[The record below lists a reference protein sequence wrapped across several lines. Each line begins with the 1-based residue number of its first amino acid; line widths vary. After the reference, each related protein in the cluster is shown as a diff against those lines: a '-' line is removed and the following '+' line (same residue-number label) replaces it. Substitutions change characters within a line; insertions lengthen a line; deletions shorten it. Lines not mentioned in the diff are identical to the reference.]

1 MVAFPN
7 AGKESVPM
15 AVTQAEARRA
25 QMKRVAEVYFEG
37 MGKKDM
43 SQVPWDDHVVLR
55 SPLAPGGLD
64 TPLVGR
70 AAVLD
75 WFASLC
81 PALGAMHVIEH
92 YFNEKLTVIA
102 SRADVGITNPPC
114 TLRVVDR
121 FTINADGKIAQQ
133 ENHYDPRPA
142 LPPSS

>member
-1 MVAFPN
+1 
-7 AGKESVPM
+7 M
-15 AVTQAEARRA
+15 AMTHKEARRA
-25 QMKRVAEVYFEG
+25 QLKRVAEAYFEG

-43 SQVPWDDHVVLR
+43 SQVPWDDHIVLR
-55 SPLAPGGLD
+55 SPLAPGGLG

-70 AAVLD
+70 PAVLD

-81 PALGAMHVIEH
+81 PALGTMHVIEH
-92 YFNEKLTVIA
+92 YFNEDLTVIA
-102 SRADVGITNPPC
+102 TRSDVGITNPPC

-121 FTINADGKIAQQ
+121 FTVNTDGKITQQ